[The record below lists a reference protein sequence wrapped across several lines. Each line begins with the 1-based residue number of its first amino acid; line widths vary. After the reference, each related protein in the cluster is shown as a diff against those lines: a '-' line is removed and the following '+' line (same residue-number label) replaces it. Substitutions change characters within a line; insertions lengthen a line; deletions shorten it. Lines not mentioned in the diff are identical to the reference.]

1 MKKLIFHL
9 SMRIVYTLSCLFS
22 IQHVQCIKLKWN
34 RNSNGRSWTHNTF
47 IIAKIRF
54 FRAFSSFLLDTRVVI
69 CLDIRI
75 NYTFMN
81 GMYLCVFRYVCMCVW
96 ISWLSI
102 LATYPF
108 LDFFEWNNERGTNGS
123 SDHSFCFLHQIFNQM
138 WRIKSYK
145 PVQGVP

>member
-1 MKKLIFHL
+1 MGQKFKWSLLNANIRIFH
-9 SMRIVYTLSCLFS
+9 I
-22 IQHVQCIKLKWN
+22 
-34 RNSNGRSWTHNTF
+34 HNTF

-123 SDHSFCFLHQIFNQM
+123 SDHSFCFLHQIFNQINV

-145 PVQGVP
+145 PVQWVP